1 MVIAGFVKNSLA
13 DFLGCISS
21 VLFLPGCNFNCFY
34 CHNRQLLQDNYENID
49 TQTIFDFLQ
58 KRKGMIDGVVISG
71 GEPTLHEDLLMFIKK
86 IKNIGYKV
94 KLDTNGS
101 SPDIIKQFLQEEVCD
116 YYAVDYKAP
125 KDKYKDIC
133 GENANSDD
141 TLKTISILAES
152 SIDFEV
158 RTTVFPQLTQEDLI
172 LMAKELPLLPRYV
185 LNRYKKPTLY
195 MPQDKARIEHRPYT
209 QKELTLLAKSISTI
223 QPNVTT

>member
-1 MVIAGFVKNSLA
+1 MVIAGFVKNSLV
-13 DFLGCISS
+13 DFPGCISS

-71 GEPTLHEDLLMFIKK
+71 GEPTLHEDLLMFINK

-101 SPDIIKQFLQEEVCD
+101 SPDIIKQILQEEVCD

-133 GENANSDD
+133 GENANADD

-152 SIDFEV
+152 GIDFEV
-158 RTTVFPQLTQEDLI
+158 RTTVFPHLTKEDLMN
-172 LMAKELPLLPRYV
+172 MATELPLLPRYV
-185 LNRYKKPTLY
+185 LNRYKKPALY
-195 MPQDKARIEHRPYT
+195 MPQDKILIEHRPYT
-209 QKELTLLAKSISTI
+209 QKELTKLAESIRAI
-223 QPNVTT
+223 QPNITT